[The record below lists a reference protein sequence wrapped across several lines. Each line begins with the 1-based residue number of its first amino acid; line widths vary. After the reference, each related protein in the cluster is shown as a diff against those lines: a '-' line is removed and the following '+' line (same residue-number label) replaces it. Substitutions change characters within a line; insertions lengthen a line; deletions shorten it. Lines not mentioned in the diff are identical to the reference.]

1 MTEEIF
7 RISYYIKLVVA
18 HVFPR
23 CKPNRIPDKMPENK
37 MSKNGK
43 PDKMPENKM
52 SENGKPDKMPD
63 SVCRLV
69 RENCPTDLQ
78 NSFWEL

>member
-23 CKPNRIPDKMPENK
+23 CKPNRIPDKMPEN
-37 MSKNGK
+37 
-43 PDKMPENKM
+43 
-52 SENGKPDKMPD
+52 GKPDKMPD

-69 RENCPTDLQ
+69 RENCSTDLQ

>member
-1 MTEEIF
+1 M
-7 RISYYIKLVVA
+7 VA
-18 HVFPR
+18 RVFPR

-37 MSKNGK
+37 MSE
-43 PDKMPENKM
+43 D
-52 SENGKPDKMPD
+52 GKPDKMPD

-78 NSFWEL
+78 NWEFFLGVIDSSMGFVRKKLKFYIS

>member
-23 CKPNRIPDKMPENK
+23 CKPNLIPDKMPE
-37 MSKNGK
+37 SKI
-43 PDKMPENKM
+43 

-63 SVCRLV
+63 SVCSLV

>member
-23 CKPNRIPDKMPENK
+23 CKPNRI
-37 MSKNGK
+37 S
-43 PDKMPENKM
+43 DKMPENKM

-69 RENCPTDLQ
+69 RENCLTDLQ

>member
-37 MSKNGK
+37 MS
-43 PDKMPENKM
+43 
-52 SENGKPDKMPD
+52 ENGKPGKMPD

-69 RENCPTDLQ
+69 RENYPTDLQ